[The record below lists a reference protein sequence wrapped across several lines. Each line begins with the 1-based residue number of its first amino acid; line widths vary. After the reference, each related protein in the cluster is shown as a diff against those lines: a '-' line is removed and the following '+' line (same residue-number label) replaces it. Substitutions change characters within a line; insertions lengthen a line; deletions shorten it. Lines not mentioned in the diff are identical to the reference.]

1 VNLNLTG
8 LRIVVDTDAETVY
21 GVARVR
27 YLDGHQWA
35 GTYEIER
42 ADGTSFLAP
51 WEDCT
56 PGPNWDVTPEEGR
69 FTGAEFF
76 RPNFLA
82 GCTNRDFRLFGRSHG
97 TVLPSDMATVRE
109 LAATVETGQS
119 VNWFGHGANEFR
131 DDLVITRKDD
141 TGISMTDRKGRVT
154 KRCDWPVTGEPEIGP
169 QYAHEFLVDGNK
181 LRFLRV
187 SPKRYGKGVDDSL
200 TLTFGRK
207 G

>member
-1 VNLNLTG
+1 MNVNLTG
-8 LRIVVDTDAETVY
+8 LRVVVDTDAETVF

-51 WEDCT
+51 WEDCV

-97 TVLPSDMATVRE
+97 TVVPSDMATLRE
-109 LAATVETGQS
+109 LAATVEVGQA

-141 TGISMTDRKGRVT
+141 TGISMTDRKGRIT
-154 KRCDWPVTGEPEIGP
+154 KRCNWPVTGEPEIGP
-169 QYAHEFLVDGNK
+169 QYAREFLVDGRK
-181 LRFLRV
+181 LRFLSV
-187 SPKRYGKGVDDSL
+187 SPKRYGKGVDNSV